1 MITTVDIGTLIVSTP
16 GVCGGR
22 PRIAGRRLSVQQ
34 IAVLS
39 KQGLNPQEIVRE
51 YEGLTL
57 AQVHAA
63 LAYYYANTEE
73 IEAYLVL
80 EKAEYDREVAES
92 IRELQ
97 ENKYP
102 DEGR

>member
-1 MITTVDIGTLIVSTP
+1 MTTTVDIGTLIVYTP

-39 KQGLNPQEIVRE
+39 KQGLSPQEIVRE

-57 AQVHAA
+57 AQVYAA
-63 LAYYYANTEE
+63 LAYYYANKEE
-73 IEAYLVL
+73 IEAYLAK
-80 EKAEYDREVAES
+80 EKAEYDRLLAES
-92 IRELQ
+92 I
-97 ENKYP
+97 N
-102 DEGR
+102 

>member
-1 MITTVDIGTLIVSTP
+1 MVHYLVNMTTTVDIGTLIVSTP

-39 KQGLNPQEIVRE
+39 KQGLSPQEIVRE

-57 AQVHAA
+57 AQVHAG

-73 IEAYLVL
+73 IEAYLAQ
-80 EKAEYDREVAES
+80 EKAEYDRLVAES
-92 IRELQ
+92 INLS
-97 ENKYP
+97 K
-102 DEGR
+102 